1 MKERLCT
8 CTPENIMDYTEKEII
23 ELSKSLSTPEYSVPL
38 KVKLLIIKRMYEI
51 YGFSLSNDLLL
62 ALLVE
67 VKQQMILAP
76 AGGCKTTSSQIKLIL
91 LKIFWSKMYGR
102 HLTSSECLCLV
113 YNAENRHQM
122 DKKHLDLLA
131 PLSLHGFI
139 SFSEGNPSYV
149 NSGITS
155 HTLHSFCKYWISIYA
170 EELKLSGYTV
180 LEEGNALTFLSS
192 AVNKIRKANP
202 NTKIVVKMD
211 RLKSLYDLVW
221 GLNLDYADIGK
232 SNELLLDSINAIG
245 LLPNQIVDIFKTYD
259 ITKKFF
265 KKYDFTDMLT
275 IMDKL
280 LAREDVRERM
290 HSLYTCV
297 VVDEIQDFTPLMMCI
312 LKKIVGPETRLLAIG
327 DEDQSIY
334 AFRGADVDNAVRFT
348 EHFPESKVFQLTVNR
363 RCKNNILDAATKVIG
378 LNENRFAKTLVAEKE
393 GGNVTLCPYIDDN
406 DQMSCFIAK
415 LREEKRETIFNS
427 VACVREK
434 IYGQPLTFSLFLYN
448 IPFYTLNVSR
458 FYQHEGFKSFLEIMN
473 LLWKP
478 TKENWRNLYKVV
490 NIKKDDWFR
499 YIDYDE
505 KRQKVNGF
513 PDKNSLWELRFEP
526 FVKYSG
532 LEEALKELYQ
542 ISKSIN
548 TYGCCDYIDY
558 VLELFKKNYWNTRLS
573 MEMIEFS
580 EEVFN
585 WINQIFKKDIIYPAL
600 LREYIEKLDFMTM
613 NQKSHTGIAVATMH
627 ALKGLEFQKVYILYM
642 ENSIFPAFHFIDL
655 KDYSQ
660 KMISTLK
667 EAENRLAY
675 VAMTR
680 AIEELTLFYRSNDPS
695 VYVDIISKKEERKY
709 EKIESM
715 MIFSNRKVW

>member
-1 MKERLCT
+1 MEQQLYT
-8 CTPENIMDYTEKEII
+8 CTPENIMDYTEKDII
-23 ELSKSLSTPEYSVPL
+23 ALAQSLNTPEYSVPL
-38 KVKLLIIKRMYEI
+38 KVKLLVIKRMYEI

-91 LKIFWSKMYGR
+91 LKIFWSKIYGR

-131 PLSLHGFI
+131 PLSLNGFI
-139 SFSEGNPSYV
+139 SFSEESPSYV

-155 HTLHSFCKYWISIYA
+155 HTLHSFCKYWINIYA
-170 EELKLSGYTV
+170 EELKLNGYSV
-180 LEEGNALTFLSS
+180 LEEGNALTFLNS
-192 AVNKIRKANP
+192 AINKIKKANP
-202 NTKIVVKMD
+202 DMKILVKVD

-221 GLNLDYADIGK
+221 GLNLNYADICEN
-232 SNELLLDSINAIG
+232 NELLIDSINTIG
-245 LLPNQIVDIFKTYD
+245 LLPSQIVEIFKTYD
-259 ITKKFF
+259 VTKKFF

-280 LAREDVRERM
+280 LEREDVRGRM
-290 HSLYTCV
+290 YSLYTCI

-334 AFRGADVDNAVRFT
+334 AFRGADIDNAVRFT
-348 EHFPESKVFQLTVNR
+348 EHFPESKVFQLAVNR
-363 RCKNNILDAATKVIG
+363 RCKNNILNVATKVID
-378 LNENRFAKTLVAEKE
+378 LNENRFKKTLVAEKE
-393 GGNVTLCPYIDDN
+393 GGNVTFCPYTDDK
-406 DQMSCFIAK
+406 DQMSRFIAMV
-415 LREEKRETIFNS
+415 REDRKDIMFNS

-434 IYGQPLTFSLFLYN
+434 IYGQPLTLSLFLYN
-448 IPFYTLNVSR
+448 IPFYTLNVSK
-458 FYQHEGFKSFLEIMN
+458 FYQHEAFRSFIEIMN

-478 TKENWRNLYKVV
+478 TKENWRNLYKII
-490 NIKKDDWFR
+490 NIKKDDWFK

-505 KRQKVNGF
+505 RRQKVNGF
-513 PDKNSLWELRFEP
+513 LDKNSLWELKFEP

-532 LEEALKELYQ
+532 LEGSLKGLHQ

-548 TYGCCDYIDY
+548 TYGCCEYIDY
-558 VLELFKKNYWNTRLS
+558 ILELFKKNYWNTRLS
-573 MEMIEFS
+573 MEAIEFS
-580 EEVFN
+580 KDVFD
-585 WINQIFKKDIIYPAL
+585 WIKLVFSKDTIYPAL
-600 LREYIEKLDFMTM
+600 YREYIEKLDFMAM

-627 ALKGLEFQKVYILYM
+627 ALKGLEFQKVYMLYM

-660 KMISTLK
+660 KMILALK

-680 AIEELTLFYRSNDPS
+680 AIENLTLLYKRNDPS
-695 VYVDIISKKEERKY
+695 MYIDIIEEKKEKEY
-709 EKIESM
+709 EKIENM